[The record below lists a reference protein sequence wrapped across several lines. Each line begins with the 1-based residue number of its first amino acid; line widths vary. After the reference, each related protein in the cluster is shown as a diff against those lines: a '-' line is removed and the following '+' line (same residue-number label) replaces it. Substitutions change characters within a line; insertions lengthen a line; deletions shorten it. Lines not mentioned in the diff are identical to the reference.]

1 MGRPSVRQ
9 LDIALDRD
17 IFLRNLLRELS
28 GTLEKLIGI
37 EEASGY
43 ISIVGQKIADWIN
56 EDYRTAAQLETLPVA
71 TLAQVLVDLKDRIGG
86 GFSLVSLDS
95 EKIVLTNN
103 RCPFGKSV
111 VGRRSL
117 CMMTSTVFGTLTA
130 DNTGYA
136 KVVLRETI
144 AAGDTCCNVIV
155 YLSPPTNNDALTGIE
170 YFSAQ

>member
-1 MGRPSVRQ
+1 MAIPPVKN
-9 LDIALDRD
+9 LDVALDRD
-17 IFLRNLLRELS
+17 VFLRNLLRELS
-28 GTLEKLIGI
+28 GTLEELIGL

-56 EDYRTAAQLETLPVA
+56 EDYRNASQLETLPVEM
-71 TLAQVLVDLKDRIGG
+71 LAQVLVDLKDRIDG
-86 GFSLVSLDS
+86 GFSLVSLDD

-103 RCPFGKSV
+103 RCPFGNSV

-130 DNTGYA
+130 DNLGYA

-144 AAGDTCCNVIV
+144 AAGDKCCNVIV
-155 YLSPPTNNDALTGIE
+155 YLKPPTNADALNGIE
-170 YFSAQ
+170 YFSA